1 MRKRQAPPP
10 PETLK
15 RPPTPLS
22 TFAVKAFV
30 FSVIFSAVFAVGL
43 SISLNT
49 VLPDVYSVERLL
61 EKIGGQ
67 VGSELEKDR
76 NRIRLV
82 GFLTHNPYVHYRIS
96 QLDERAGRLENAIE
110 EIELALGLFE
120 LGPPNNPA
128 REKYLKR
135 LNELQRK
142 KRQATPPH
150 D

>member
-1 MRKRQAPPP
+1 MRKRSPSVPSLPKEQNPDLA
-10 PETLK
+10 
-15 RPPTPLS
+15 R
-22 TFAVKAFV
+22 FAVKAFV

-43 SISLNT
+43 SVSLNT

-67 VGSELEKDR
+67 VGNELEKDR

-96 QLDERAGRLENAIE
+96 QIEEQAGRLDSAVE

-128 REKYLKR
+128 KEKYLKR

-142 KRQATPPH
+142 KHQAALPRG
-150 D
+150 